1 MPKPIAVVKKAGA
14 PVTPRPRGRPR
25 KQPLSSPYI
34 DDQAEESDDGVLVP
48 SQAPVP
54 DPDSEE
60 DELTGDVDGY
70 EMDFINDGDPDDG
83 KSDTSGYITPPLK
96 AVSAKSV
103 SSKSPKKSP
112 GKANIIEIGTTSE
125 EDIEAMDIDDSM
137 FKKPASVKRPAL
149 PPSLTTRSAAK
160 RKSDADVKPQP
171 SNKKTKAEATASS
184 PAKAATPAFVVN
196 ENMNTALTAWMMDF
210 MQKMKPQLEASTTPS
225 PSPVKPKKI
234 DFDAIEL
241 EKGIKASKK
250 EDKALRASNVK
261 GKTKP
266 VDTTRY
272 SPEWPSS
279 GEDLPAPIALITR
292 STKVKAKNLPSQRSI
307 VEDVIS
313 HMSGEDMDPAL
324 RKDESVKVSRPIST
338 FMIKSKDNP
347 ADKPAAPA
355 GTAPLTMED
364 VFGTD
369 DVDAVDDKLGKTGNV
384 EDTES
389 RSTVFL
395 EDLETY
401 KSFYDA
407 EAPCGVFDPDLQ
419 DPALAPYYVGNPPL
433 PGGRQI
439 LPAFDPKRL
448 NGVEEED
455 TTLKGGRVKFGS
467 WKNHAKRM
475 LAENSV
481 GAMVF
486 VEAAPNF
493 INPSK
498 VSPVRLSSQLVT
510 TGSGNRRLCVDNRVA
525 IYSVVVTPGKLGG
538 TDRLRKWISG
548 VFHNQ
553 DWERFEALSCLVFGQ
568 QILYAQITPKKALSF
583 QTMMSPSNLESA
595 RETDARFAKGAPS
608 DMFSPVVSSSPS
620 KSPRKAGKPAFKSKT
635 LLGYND
641 PVPVYDAR
649 KTVIDFKVDLD
660 RLDKR
665 LPLFVGEIPFGSFVV
680 VGYTCSTYSA
690 AINGSPEKV
699 ANIGFNVVWAILCGT
714 PTR

>member
-14 PVTPRPRGRPR
+14 PVTPR
-25 KQPLSSPYI
+25 
-34 DDQAEESDDGVLVP
+34 
-48 SQAPVP
+48 APVP

-83 KSDTSGYITPPLK
+83 KSDTSGYITSPLK
-96 AVSAKSV
+96 A
-103 SSKSPKKSP
+103 KSP
-112 GKANIIEIGTTSE
+112 GKANSIIEIGTTSE

-184 PAKAATPAFVVN
+184 PAKAATS
-196 ENMNTALTAWMMDF
+196 
-210 MQKMKPQLEASTTPS
+210 KPPLRPS

-279 GEDLPAPIALITR
+279 GGRSPAPIALITR

-313 HMSGEDMDPAL
+313 RMSGEDMDLAL

-364 VFGTD
+364 V
-369 DVDAVDDKLGKTGNV
+369 
-384 EDTES
+384 ES

-455 TTLKGGRVKFGS
+455 TTLKGGRVKLEAG
-467 WKNHAKRM
+467 KNHAKRM

-510 TGSGNRRLCVDNRVA
+510 TGSD
-525 IYSVVVTPGKLGG
+525 SVVVTPGKLGG

-641 PVPVYDAR
+641 PVYDAR